1 MNNNIIKWVLIMTT
15 FGLVWVQVCELK
27 DSTPHYHIETP
38 IVQMSDYTPTG
49 IMFSQVSGSQYGY

>member
-1 MNNNIIKWVLIMTT
+1 MTT